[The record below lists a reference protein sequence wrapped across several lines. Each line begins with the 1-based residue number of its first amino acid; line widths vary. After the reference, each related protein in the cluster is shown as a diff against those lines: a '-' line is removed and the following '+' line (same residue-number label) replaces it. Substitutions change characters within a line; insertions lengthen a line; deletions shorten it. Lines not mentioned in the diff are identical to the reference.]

1 MVTQRTGWLIA
12 ILLTL
17 ILALA
22 SCTMVIT
29 PEPSGVGPAA
39 ATPAAE
45 EEATAEPA
53 EEGAAWSAPEGALVS
68 IPVDAAPTLDGVADE
83 AVWAEA
89 PEIVIPVAKGANT
102 RNTEVRLKSVYVDDM
117 IYFLATWADPT
128 ESYIRSP
135 WVKQADG
142 SWAMLVDPNDRGG
155 DNNLYYEDKF
165 PSSGTLPIAF
175 PTSRV
180 MVVTVPAM

>member
-53 EEGAAWSAPEGALVS
+53 APPPRKPRRRKVAAPETS
-68 IPVDAAPTLDGVADE
+68 PEPEPDIPGDDE
-83 AVWAEA
+83 V
-89 PEIVIPVAKGANT
+89 
-102 RNTEVRLKSVYVDDM
+102 
-117 IYFLATWADPT
+117 
-128 ESYIRSP
+128 
-135 WVKQADG
+135 
-142 SWAMLVDPNDRGG
+142 
-155 DNNLYYEDKF
+155 
-165 PSSGTLPIAF
+165 
-175 PTSRV
+175 
-180 MVVTVPAM
+180 